1 MNKNIVLVPIVLML
15 LFCLSGTSCKYEY
28 EPPQSII
35 VINETANYLCVL
47 SNTFWDGDPKIWEGG
62 KYIDFLKPHDKC
74 WVEYID
80 TEKDMNRSVIVKII
94 FMEAV
99 NPDNYVKSRADTSN
113 VKSITKFYTL
123 PELQAMDWTIVYDGN
138 ME

>member
-1 MNKNIVLVPIVLML
+1 MNKNTVLAPIILIL
-15 LFCLSGTSCKYEY
+15 LFCLSETSCTYESPEY
-28 EPPQSII
+28 YNIV
-35 VINETANYLCVL
+35 VINETPNDLCIL
-47 SNTFWDGDPKIWEGG
+47 ANTFWDGDPTIWEGE
-62 KYIDFLKPHDKC
+62 KYIDFIKPYGKC
-74 WVEYID
+74 WIENVN
-80 TEKDMNRSVIVKII
+80 TETDINSPMFLKII